1 MGQLYLFANECP
13 TYANE
18 ENWKTCLGRVCNRY
32 NTLKSHVIGIKT
44 SNSMFRMSR
53 RDKPTRYSWDMA
65 LTNSILLVRLAKSN
79 SVVGSCMFYFRA
91 FELNVNAMKPLYS
104 MLHTGNFV
112 FDNEVK
118 TGLIPFGRENKEAY
132 SLVYYDNTCDA
143 YGVSAAEEVAE
154 QDSSYM

>member
-13 TYANE
+13 AYANE

-32 NTLKSHVIGIKT
+32 NTLKS
-44 SNSMFRMSR
+44 
-53 RDKPTRYSWDMA
+53 
-65 LTNSILLVRLAKSN
+65 
-79 SVVGSCMFYFRA
+79 RA

-112 FDNEVK
+112 FDNEIK
-118 TGLIPFGRENKEAY
+118 SALIPFGRENKEAY

>member
-1 MGQLYLFANECP
+1 
-13 TYANE
+13 
-18 ENWKTCLGRVCNRY
+18 
-32 NTLKSHVIGIKT
+32 
-44 SNSMFRMSR
+44 
-53 RDKPTRYSWDMA
+53 
-65 LTNSILLVRLAKSN
+65 
-79 SVVGSCMFYFRA
+79 MFYFRA

-118 TGLIPFGRENKEAY
+118 TGLIPFARENKEAY

-154 QDSSYM
+154 QDNSYMWW

>member
-1 MGQLYLFANECP
+1 
-13 TYANE
+13 
-18 ENWKTCLGRVCNRY
+18 
-32 NTLKSHVIGIKT
+32 
-44 SNSMFRMSR
+44 
-53 RDKPTRYSWDMA
+53 MA